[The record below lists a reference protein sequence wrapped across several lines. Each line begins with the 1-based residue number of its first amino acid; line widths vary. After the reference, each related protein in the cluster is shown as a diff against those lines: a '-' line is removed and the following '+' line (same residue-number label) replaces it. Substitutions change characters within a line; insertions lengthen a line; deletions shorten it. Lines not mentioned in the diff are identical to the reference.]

1 MERKGTSLQVSVK
14 SSDKED
20 EQPVAHDQAELT
32 EAQED
37 QGPKQR
43 QDWIKRFSSCK
54 WTSGFIAVTT
64 LLGYVLLNLAVSVIA
79 PFYSI
84 WVSLQLNCCM
94 A

>member
-1 MERKGTSLQVSVK
+1 MERKGTSFQVSVK

-20 EQPVAHDQAELT
+20 EQLVAHDQAELT

-37 QGPKQR
+37 QGTNQR
-43 QDWIKRFSSCK
+43 QDWLKRFSSCK
-54 WTSGFIAVTT
+54 WRSGFIAVTT

-84 WVSLQLNCCM
+84 WVSLKII
-94 A
+94 

>member
-14 SSDKED
+14 SSDKEE

-32 EAQED
+32 EAQEY
-37 QGPKQR
+37 QGTKRR
-43 QDWIKRFSSCK
+43 QDWLKRFSSCK
-54 WTSGFIAVTT
+54 WMSGFIAVTT
-64 LLGYVLLNLAVSVIA
+64 VLGYVLLNLAVSVIA

-84 WVSLQLNCCM
+84 WVSLQLYCFM